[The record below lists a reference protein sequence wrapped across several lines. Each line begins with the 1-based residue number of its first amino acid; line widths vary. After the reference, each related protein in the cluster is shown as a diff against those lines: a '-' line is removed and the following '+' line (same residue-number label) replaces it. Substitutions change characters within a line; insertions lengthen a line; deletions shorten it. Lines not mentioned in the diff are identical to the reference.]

1 LLVSFEPDWNGYD
14 AIAGGIM
21 RRHFY
26 QTALLCSQLFSIAVL
41 LSTAPSAL
49 AAAPANNAS
58 FTQGVA
64 SFNARDYVAAN
75 KSLSAYLLA
84 SPNDYK
90 AHFYRANS
98 LVKLGRLDEAS
109 DEYKKVL
116 TLTPDANTGN
126 FSMGAFNRISEL
138 RSQSQNQKL
147 VPAPASASLPA
158 PPRAQ
163 IAPGQ
168 TQFQS
173 PQISLNSQFGNGAFQ
188 PMPYQNMQPNFYN
201 KAGNSNDL
209 IPASVAGSGAKLSP
223 TVDGREPNSFSNG
236 GQFMGHHGHNFQNQ
250 GYNPYMHGAPS
261 GPMSS
266 MNYPGQFGNPY
277 HMGHHHGHR
286 FQQGYMGGGANNSY
300 AGSAARYH
308 IGGYIKNY
316 EITDTPSGDALPLVA
331 DQKKLEDLAPQKITA
346 TKPKAT
352 LTAAKVATT
361 KKVLNRN

>member
-1 LLVSFEPDWNGYD
+1 
-14 AIAGGIM
+14 M
-21 RRHFY
+21 RRFSH
-26 QTALLCSQLFSIAVL
+26 QLLCSQLFSLVVL
-41 LSTAPSAL
+41 SSTTSSAL
-49 AAAPANNAS
+49 AATPANNAS

-64 SFNARDYVAAN
+64 SFNAKDYVAAN
-75 KSLSAYLLA
+75 KSLSAYLLT

-109 DEYKKVL
+109 DEFKKVL

-147 VPAPASASLPA
+147 VPAPLSASLPA
-158 PPRAQ
+158 PPSAQ
-163 IAPGQ
+163 MAPAQ
-168 TQFQS
+168 MQLQS
-173 PQISLNSQFGNGAFQ
+173 PQISLNSQFGNGALQ
-188 PMPYQNMQPNFYN
+188 PMPYQNMRPNFYN
-201 KAGNSNDL
+201 NAGNSSDL

-223 TVDGREPNSFSNG
+223 TVNGQDPNSFSNG
-236 GQFMGHHGHNFQNQ
+236 GPLGGHHGLNFQNQ
-250 GYNPYMHGAPS
+250 GYNPYMNGAPS
-261 GPMSS
+261 GPMPS
-266 MNYPGQFGNPY
+266 MPYAGQFGNPY
-277 HMGHHHGHR
+277 PMGHHHGHG
-286 FQQGYMGGGANNSY
+286 FQQGFMGGGANNMY
-300 AGSAARYH
+300 ARNAARNH
-308 IGGYIKNY
+308 MGGYIKNY

-331 DQKKLEDLAPQKITA
+331 DQKKFEDLAPQKITA